1 MKNFIFKIA
10 LSAVLCFTSLSTF
23 AQTTGNLT
31 FTFTCPKHTTGN
43 YATNGRYALAVW
55 IETSTGTFV
64 KTKIINW
71 GGVPFN
77 SGGNTTDHLPTW
89 TTKSS
94 LNVVD
99 ATSGA
104 TSTNFSSRTV
114 TWNGTNVAGAVVAD
128 GAYRVAIQETWG
140 HQTNTVTRYISFIKG
155 TAIDAQT
162 PAADT
167 NFSGLSLTWS
177 PTLATENFSTKPEL
191 VVYPNPSNGVFNLEF
206 KNEVTKIAVIDILGE
221 TVLEEKNEGAT
232 LSKSI
237 DLSSFQN
244 GVYII
249 RVSNG
254 TEATEYKVVLEK

>member
-1 MKNFIFKIA
+1 MKTLIFKIV
-10 LSAVLCFTSLSTF
+10 LVTFLCFSSISTF
-23 AQTTGNLT
+23 AQTTGTLN
-31 FTFTCPKHTTGN
+31 FTFTCPKHTSGN
-43 YATNGRYALAVW
+43 YETNGRYALAVW

-71 GGVPFN
+71 GGSN
-77 SGGNTTDHLPTW
+77 SNTGDHLAGSSGW
-89 TTKSS
+89 KIKSAM
-94 LNVVD
+94 NVVD

-104 TSTNFSSRTV
+104 TSTNFSTRSV

-140 HQTNTVTRYISFIKG
+140 HSTNTVIRYINFTKG
-155 TAIDAQT
+155 TAIDTQT

-167 NFSGLSLTWS
+167 NFTAISLTWS
-177 PTLATENFSTKPEL
+177 PTLALENFSTKPEL
-191 VVYPNPSNGVFNLEF
+191 VVYPNPSNGIFNLEF
-206 KNEVTKIAVIDILGE
+206 KNEVTSIMVIDILGK
-221 TVLEEKNEGAT
+221 TVLEEKNEAST
-232 LSKSI
+232 VSKSI

-254 TEATEYKVVLEK
+254 TESSEYKVFLEK